1 MQSLCPFLIPRDSK
15 TIIHKGKC
23 LGWSD
28 KVEVIQPEN
37 KQKHWLSQIESQ
49 EIKLKQTNKT
59 QEVRLLSEG
68 EMITNTLSKI

>member
-1 MQSLCPFLIPRDSK
+1 
-15 TIIHKGKC
+15 
-23 LGWSD
+23 
-28 KVEVIQPEN
+28 VIQPEN